1 MNAKLNIKSVN
12 EYGFNFPIK
21 LFVITIFITL
31 VFYILACCIGSV
43 YISPITLLKISL
55 NQTPIFNFDIN
66 WPQSHETI
74 LLNLRLPRVTLAA
87 IVGAGLAFSGTIYQ
101 GLFKNPLADPYLIGA
116 AAGAALGATIIIS
129 IPSITQINPNI
140 LPIAAFIGAMLA
152 VLISYFIAR
161 NSIGL
166 NLGTLILSGV
176 AISTLFGA
184 ITTLLMIKSNPDV
197 RPVLSWLMG
206 SFISSQ
212 WTHCIITLCYLIPCM
227 IIAIIYSRIL
237 NVIQLHD
244 NHAKTLG
251 VDLEKVK
258 LILIITATLT
268 TAACVSFVGLVG
280 FVGLICPH
288 AVRLMWSKD
297 YRTLVPT
304 AALVGAAFLILSD
317 TTARTIVENTELPIG
332 IITAF
337 CGVPFFIFLLIKQ
350 RWRIYA

>member
-1 MNAKLNIKSVN
+1 MTDISNIEPDNK
-12 EYGFNFPIK
+12 YGFKFPVK
-21 LFVITIFITL
+21 LFITTISITL

-43 YISPITLLKISL
+43 YISPIALLKISL
-55 NQTPIFNFDIN
+55 NQIPIFDFDPN
-66 WPQSHETI
+66 WPKSYETI

-101 GLFKNPLADPYLIGA
+101 GLFKNPLADPYLVGA
-116 AAGAALGATIIIS
+116 AAGAALGATIVIS
-129 IPSITQINPNI
+129 IPSITQMNPNI
-140 LPIAAFIGAMLA
+140 LPIAAFIGAMSA

-206 SFISSQ
+206 SLISSQ
-212 WTHCIITLCYLIPCM
+212 WIHCIITLCYLAPCM
-227 IIAIIYSRIL
+227 VIAVIYSRML

-258 LILIITATLT
+258 LTMIITATLT
-268 TAACVSFVGLVG
+268 TAACVSFVGLIG

-288 AVRLMWSKD
+288 AVRLIWSKD
-297 YRTLVPT
+297 YRILVPA
-304 AALVGAAFLILSD
+304 AALIGAAFLIVSD
-317 TTARTIVENTELPIG
+317 TTARTILGTTELPIG

-350 RWRIYA
+350 RWGTYG

>member
-1 MNAKLNIKSVN
+1 MIGKPNFKSVT
-12 EYGFNFPIK
+12 EYGFNFPTK
-21 LFVITIFITL
+21 LIFIILFITII
-31 VFYILACCIGSV
+31 FYIFACSIGSV
-43 YISPITLLKISL
+43 YISPFTLLKISL
-55 NQTPIFNFDIN
+55 NQLPGFAYDAN
-66 WPQSHETI
+66 WPISHETI
-74 LLNLRLPRVTLAA
+74 LLDLRLPRVTLAA
-87 IVGAGLAFSGTIYQ
+87 IVGAGLASSGTIYQ

-116 AAGAALGATIIIS
+116 ASGAALGATIIITLPM
-129 IPSITQINPNI
+129 IDQINPNV
-140 LPIAAFIGAMLA
+140 LPVTAFIGAMLA
-152 VLISYFIAR
+152 VLISYYIAR

-166 NLGTLILSGV
+166 NLATLILSGV

-212 WTHCIITLCYLIPCM
+212 WIHCIITACYVMPC
-227 IIAIIYSRIL
+227 ILIAIAYSKIL
-237 NVIQLHD
+237 NVMQLHD

-258 LILIITATLT
+258 LVLIITATIT

-297 YRTLVPT
+297 YRVLIPT
-304 AALVGAAFLILSD
+304 AAIIGSAFLILSD
-317 TTARTIVENTELPIG
+317 TAARTVFGNTELPIG

-337 CGVPFFIFLLIKQ
+337 CGVPFFIFLLVRQ
-350 RWRIYA
+350 RWGIND

>member
-1 MNAKLNIKSVN
+1 MNDKTNIKFIPK
-12 EYGFNFPIK
+12 YGFKFPIK
-21 LFVITIFITL
+21 LLFITIFITL
-31 VFYILACCIGSV
+31 LIYIISCCIGSV

-55 NQTPIFNFDIN
+55 NQTPIFNFEIN

-116 AAGAALGATIIIS
+116 ASGAALGATIIMSLPWIN
-129 IPSITQINPNI
+129 QINPNI
-140 LPIAAFIGAMLA
+140 LPVAAFSGAMLA

-166 NLGTLILSGV
+166 NLATLILSGV

-184 ITTLLMIKSNPDV
+184 ITTLLMIQSNPDV

-212 WTHCIITLCYLIPCM
+212 WIHCLIASCYLIPCM
-227 IIAIIYSRIL
+227 IIAIIYSKIL
-237 NVIQLHD
+237 NIIQLHD

-258 LILIITATLT
+258 IIMIITATLT

-288 AVRLMWSKD
+288 AIRLMWSKD
-297 YRTLVPT
+297 YRILVPT
-304 AALVGAAFLILSD
+304 AAIVGAAFLILSD

-350 RWRIYA
+350 RWGIN

>member
-1 MNAKLNIKSVN
+1 MNDKTNIKFIP
-12 EYGFNFPIK
+12 EYGFKFPIK
-21 LFVITIFITL
+21 LLFITISITL
-31 VFYILACCIGSV
+31 LIYILSCCIGSV
-43 YISPITLLKISL
+43 YISPITLLKILL
-55 NQTPIFNFDIN
+55 NQAPIFNFEIN

-116 AAGAALGATIIIS
+116 ASGAALGATIIMSLPWIN
-129 IPSITQINPNI
+129 QINPNI
-140 LPIAAFIGAMLA
+140 LPVAAFIGAMLA

-166 NLGTLILSGV
+166 NLATLILSGV

-184 ITTLLMIKSNPDV
+184 TTTLLMIQSNPDV

-212 WTHCIITLCYLIPCM
+212 WIHCLIASCYLIPCM
-227 IIAIIYSRIL
+227 IIAIIYSKIL
-237 NVIQLHD
+237 NIIQLHD

-258 LILIITATLT
+258 LIMIITATLT

-288 AVRLMWSKD
+288 AIRLMWSKD
-297 YRTLVPT
+297 YRILVPT
-304 AALVGAAFLILSD
+304 AAIVGAGFLILSD

-350 RWRIYA
+350 RWRIN

>member
-1 MNAKLNIKSVN
+1 MNGLSRIKSVN
-12 EYGFNFPIK
+12 KYGFKFPVK

-43 YISPITLLKISL
+43 YISPMTLLKISL
-55 NQTPIFNFDIN
+55 NQTMMFDFDTN
-66 WPQSHETI
+66 WPKSHETI
-74 LLNLRLPRVTLAA
+74 LLNLRLPRITLAA

-101 GLFKNPLADPYLIGA
+101 GLFKNPLADPYLVGA
-116 AAGAALGATIIIS
+116 AAGAALGATIVIS
-129 IPSITQINPNI
+129 IPWITQINPNI
-140 LPIAAFIGAMLA
+140 LPIAAFIGAMSA

-176 AISTLFGA
+176 AISTLLGA

-212 WTHCIITLCYLIPCM
+212 WIHCMITLCYLIPCL
-227 IIAIIYSRIL
+227 IISIVYSRIL
-237 NVIQLHD
+237 NVMQLHD
-244 NHAKTLG
+244 NHAKSIG

-258 LILIITATLT
+258 LIMIVTAPLT

-297 YRTLVPT
+297 YRILVP
-304 AALVGAAFLILSD
+304 ASAIIGAAFLIFSD
-317 TTARTIVENTELPIG
+317 TSARTILGNTELPIV

-350 RWRIYA
+350 RWGAYG